1 MGCPRPAAVLNH
13 PLALPQG
20 DRGIW
25 PALTSSSIC
34 GHGEQEIFDTG
45 QVLDYDTIGVRTCR
59 FGERNARVWSGAT
72 QPSAYALAENKPI
85 LVTI

>member
-1 MGCPRPAAVLNH
+1 VGVKAAGQNESRAFSDSRMGCPRPAAVLNH

-34 GHGEQEIFDTG
+34 GHGEQEI
-45 QVLDYDTIGVRTCR
+45 LDCDRICARRCYGEGNATSATC
-59 FGERNARVWSGAT
+59 
-72 QPSAYALAENKPI
+72 
-85 LVTI
+85 